1 MLDTE
6 TPATTRPGGGLVIT
20 YANGVVVDPCASSPD
35 LCKPPTPIETPIIE
49 VVEAD
54 PCATAPDSAQCKA
67 QKPGDD
73 EDKEKDQF
81 GDEQENGK
89 KDEKSSQKKVAQ
101 CGV

>member
-1 MLDTE
+1 VQAADS
-6 TPATTRPGGGLVIT
+6 AV
-20 YANGVVVDPCASSPD
+20 
-35 LCKPPTPIETPIIE
+35 ETPIID

-73 EDKEKDQF
+73 KDKEKDQF